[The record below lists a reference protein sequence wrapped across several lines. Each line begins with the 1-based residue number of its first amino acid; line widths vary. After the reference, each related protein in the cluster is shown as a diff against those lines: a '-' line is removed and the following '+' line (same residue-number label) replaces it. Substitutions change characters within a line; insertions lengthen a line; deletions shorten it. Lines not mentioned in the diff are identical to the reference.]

1 MPMQETFYESIKEAR
16 LYKKET
22 DGRVSCFL
30 CHHFCSIA
38 DKHRGI
44 CGVRENRDTTLYS
57 LVYGQVVAKNIDPI
71 EKKPLFHFLPESR
84 TYSIA
89 TVGCNFS
96 CRHCQNASISQP
108 GSFSAQNVPGTTK
121 TPECIVESAITAK
134 CESISYTYVEPTI
147 FFEFAY
153 DCMVLAKKNNLRN
166 VFVSNGYMSRDA
178 IDVLAPLL
186 DAINIDL
193 KSFRNDFYQSVCGA
207 KLQPVLD
214 NIARLHAAGVWVEV
228 TTLLIPGVNDG
239 EDELRKIADFLV
251 SIDPAIPW
259 HVTGFHPTY
268 KMTNRPPTTIEALEH
283 AREVGLKQGLQ
294 FVYAGNRPGSGAE
307 NTICPSCKCTL
318 IDRHGF
324 AVQKNSMDN
333 GKCSICTLPIAGL
346 WE

>member
-1 MPMQETFYESIKEAR
+1 MQKFFSESFKEAR
-16 LYKKET
+16 LYEKET
-22 DGRVSCFL
+22 DGRVSCSL

-38 DKHRGI
+38 DNHRGI
-44 CGVRENRDTTLYS
+44 CGVRENRAATLYS
-57 LVYGQVVAKNIDPI
+57 LVYGQVAAKNIDPI

-84 TYSIA
+84 TFSIA

-108 GSFSAQNVPGTTK
+108 DSFSAKTVPGITQ
-121 TPECIVESAITAK
+121 TPKFIVENAITAK

-147 FFEFAY
+147 YFEFAY
-153 DCMVLAKKNNLRN
+153 DCMVLAKKNSLRN
-166 VFVSNGYMSRDA
+166 VFVSNGYIGEAA
-178 IDVLAPLL
+178 IDALLPLL

-193 KSFRNDFYQSVCGA
+193 KSFSNDFYQSVCGA

-228 TTLLIPGVNDG
+228 TTLLIPGLNDS
-239 EDELRKIADFLV
+239 EDELRQIADFLV

-268 KMTNRPPTTIEALEH
+268 KMMDRSPTTIEALEH

-307 NTICPSCKCTL
+307 NTICPFCKST
-318 IDRHGF
+318 IIERHGF
-324 AVQKNSMDN
+324 AVQKNCMDN
-333 GKCSICTLPIAGL
+333 GKCPICTVPIAGL